1 MQKLR
6 NLNFSAVCGV
16 ALIAMLGFNSCS
28 TEVDL
33 IAPYESSPVVFG
45 LLDAEVDTQ
54 WVRINRTWLGEGD
67 QTVFALIPDS
77 SEYDNSR
84 LSAQFVEVVN
94 GVDNRVFQLV
104 DTMLDNKE
112 EDGVFFAPEYKAYF
126 ARTTANNGTKLD
138 EEAEYRLELVIDD
151 TVEVEAVTNLVQSEL
166 GSIFQP
172 PSGIFYEFN
181 LANIGPSEVTY
192 PEQTFKWYST
202 DGAARYDAMIVVHY
216 KENYYADDALTILDS
231 SRVKTMEI
239 MVGSEEPNDT
249 DGGEVVEEKWD
260 SQKFFNTMAARLEV
274 NPRIRRELGIWD
286 EEIQKVRAFD
296 FILMVA
302 NDELAT
308 YLEISAPVTN
318 IVQERPEYTNIN
330 GGLGL
335 WASRTLQGVYGIGY
349 KTNTIKHLQEGDE
362 TAALN
367 FCSPSPFSDY
377 SCE

>member
-1 MQKLR
+1 M
-6 NLNFSAVCGV
+6 
-16 ALIAMLGFNSCS
+16 
-28 TEVDL
+28 E
-33 IAPYESSPVVFG
+33 
-45 LLDAEVDTQ
+45 
-54 WVRINRTWLGEGD
+54 
-67 QTVFALIPDS
+67 
-77 SEYDNSR
+77 
-84 LSAQFVEVVN
+84 
-94 GVDNRVFQLV
+94 
-104 DTMLDNKE
+104 
-112 EDGVFFAPEYKAYF
+112 
-126 ARTTANNGTKLD
+126 
-138 EEAEYRLELVIDD
+138 
-151 TVEVEAVTNLVQSEL
+151 
-166 GSIFQP
+166 
-172 PSGIFYEFN
+172 
-181 LANIGPSEVTY
+181 
-192 PEQTFKWYST
+192 
-202 DGAARYDAMIVVHY
+202 IVVG
-216 KENYYADDALTILDS
+216 T
-231 SRVKTMEI
+231 
-239 MVGSEEPNDT
+239 EEPNDT

-260 SQKFFNTMAARLEV
+260 TQKFFNTMAARLEV